1 MVMWPRVFRRSNVGL
16 VYLFNCIIESNIVPT
31 ILWYCYLVNIHYT
44 ALSMTQSFHSVEFEE
59 LIGYNMRAI
68 RYRVFIYLMT
78 ISEVSRAFLC
88 TTGDQWLDNFG
99 NVWGRGPKTWLI
111 DPCNLLSQPHNNR
124 KGSPLITHMNI
135 SLCAMGCH
143 DIQKV
148 MGYFYESKT
157 WTLYHLCNYC
167 AVGNTVL

>member
-31 ILWYCYLVNIHYT
+31 ILWYCYLVNINYT

-59 LIGYNMRAI
+59 LIGNNMRAI

-88 TTGDQWLDNFG
+88 TTGDQWLDHFG
-99 NVWGRGPKTWLI
+99 TSEVAGRRRDWLI
-111 DPCNLLSQPHNNR
+111 HAIYCLNHTTTVRGHHWLRTWINPYVPWDAMIIR
-124 KGSPLITHMNI
+124 KLWDIFMSPKHGLCITFAI
-135 SLCAMGCH
+135 
-143 DIQKV
+143 
-148 MGYFYESKT
+148 
-157 WTLYHLCNYC
+157 
-167 AVGNTVL
+167 TVL